1 VLRTAQKQTDENKG
15 VRLMSDL
22 KRLLGYLER
31 HWLGVTI
38 VILAMAAATV
48 LEMSPA
54 ALLRSI
60 IDIALPER
68 DLLLLAK
75 LSLAFVGVAVL
86 KGIILYVQWYTS
98 ELIGQKVIYQLRQ
111 DIHDHLQTLPPS
123 YFSTMGTGQVMA
135 RLTSDIDSVQN
146 FIGWGGLFLVS
157 MVLMLLGVSAYLAYL
172 NWKLMLATV
181 VTFPFLFRTVFWF
194 DRNVRPAWRNVRDKM
209 GKLTETLQENIT
221 GIRVVKAFAR
231 EPEEIRRFAERN
243 MAHYEANIE
252 RADIEARAQPF
263 LELLTALSAVSMIGF
278 GGYLALSGQMTVGT
292 LFAFYQLLWSLIWP
306 IRMLGW
312 LVNMAEQALAAA
324 PRLFELLDT
333 EPEIRDCPSPVE
345 LEEIKGH
352 IVFENVDFS
361 FPGDDRKTLEN
372 INLEILPG
380 ETVAIVGGTGSGKS
394 TLVNLIPRFLDPTA
408 GRITIDGHDLREI
421 SLKSLRSNIGLV
433 LQENFLFSAT
443 VRENISLG
451 KPDAPLDEVMKAADL
466 AQAHR
471 FASEFPKGYDTPLGE
486 RGIGLSGGQKQRV
499 ALARAILT
507 DPKILILD
515 EATSSVDTET
525 EYLIQEG
532 LSDVME
538 NRTTIIIAKRL
549 STIRDADKIVILK
562 NGKISQVGTHLELLS
577 QPGFYKR
584 LFESQ
589 FAEQDVELAL
599 NLELENAL
607 NQDHVSKDA

>member
-1 VLRTAQKQTDENKG
+1 MLRTAQKQTDENKG

>member
-1 VLRTAQKQTDENKG
+1 
-15 VRLMSDL
+15 M
-22 KRLLGYLER
+22 
-31 HWLGVTI
+31 
-38 VILAMAAATV
+38 
-48 LEMSPA
+48 
-54 ALLRSI
+54 
-60 IDIALPER
+60 
-68 DLLLLAK
+68 
-75 LSLAFVGVAVL
+75 
-86 KGIILYVQWYTS
+86 
-98 ELIGQKVIYQLRQ
+98 
-111 DIHDHLQTLPPS
+111 
-123 YFSTMGTGQVMA
+123 
-135 RLTSDIDSVQN
+135 
-146 FIGWGGLFLVS
+146 
-157 MVLMLLGVSAYLAYL
+157 
-172 NWKLMLATV
+172 
-181 VTFPFLFRTVFWF
+181 
-194 DRNVRPAWRNVRDKM
+194 
-209 GKLTETLQENIT
+209 
-221 GIRVVKAFAR
+221 
-231 EPEEIRRFAERN
+231 
-243 MAHYEANIE
+243 
-252 RADIEARAQPF
+252 
-263 LELLTALSAVSMIGF
+263 
-278 GGYLALSGQMTVGT
+278 
-292 LFAFYQLLWSLIWP
+292 
-306 IRMLGW
+306 
-312 LVNMAEQALAAA
+312 
-324 PRLFELLDT
+324 
-333 EPEIRDCPSPVE
+333 
-345 LEEIKGH
+345 
-352 IVFENVDFS
+352 DFS

-408 GRITIDGHDLREI
+408 GRITIDGYDLREI